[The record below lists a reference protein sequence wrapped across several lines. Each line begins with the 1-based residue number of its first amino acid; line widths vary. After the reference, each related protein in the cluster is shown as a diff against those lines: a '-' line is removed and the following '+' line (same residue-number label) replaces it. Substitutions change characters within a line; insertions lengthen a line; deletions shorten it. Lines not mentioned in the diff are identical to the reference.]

1 MTVGVEER
9 LERCRALAYETTFPH
24 IREWK
29 NRHPGGKVVGVFPVY
44 SPVELYHAGGML
56 PVAMFGGGNTV
67 DLSHADSRFV
77 SFVCSIS
84 KSTLELG
91 LQGRLK
97 DFDALVFHSI
107 CDVARNLSSVFVRNF
122 PDMHIDYLHLG
133 QNPSSRGAVD
143 YMAAE
148 YRRVRDNLQRRLGVT
163 ITDEKVAASI
173 LAYNAARA
181 KMRALYDFRRAHPH
195 LLSTAEMQL
204 VIRAG
209 LMLPVEESL
218 TLLDETLVDL
228 PRRSGRP
235 RDRVRVL
242 IEGAFCEQP
251 PLGLLEVIEEAGCY
265 IVDDDL
271 ALGFRWFQEDVM
283 SGGDPI
289 RALAESYI
297 ERSASS
303 SVRHD
308 WRHKRMDALVQKVRR
323 SGAQAVVF
331 MPAKFCE
338 PALFDY
344 VLYRQVLE
352 KEGIP
357 HLVLEFEEKMW
368 TFDRARNEVQTF
380 VESLLFE

>member
-1 MTVGVEER
+1 MGIDER
-9 LERCRALAYETTFPH
+9 LEQCRALAWDTTFPGV
-24 IREWK
+24 RDWR
-29 NRHPGGKVVGVFPVY
+29 NRHPDGKVVGVFPVY
-44 SPVELYHAGGML
+44 SPVEIYHAGGML
-56 PVAMFGGGNTV
+56 PVAVFGGGTTV

-77 SFVCSIS
+77 SFVCSIC

-122 PDMHIDYLHLG
+122 PEMHVEYIHLA

-143 YMAAE
+143 YLAGE
-148 YRRVRDNLQRRLGVT
+148 YRRVRDNLARRLGVT
-163 ITDEKVAASI
+163 IHDDKVAASI
-173 LAYNAARA
+173 LTYNAARA
-181 KMRALYDFRRAHPH
+181 KMRELYAFRQASPH
-195 LLSTAEMQL
+195 LLSTAEL
-204 VIRAG
+204 YTVIRAG
-209 LMLPVEESL
+209 LVLPVEEAL
-218 TLLDETLVDL
+218 PLLDEMLADL

-242 IEGAFCEQP
+242 VEGAFCEQP
-251 PLGLLEVIEEAGCY
+251 PLNLLEVIEEAGCY
-265 IVDDDL
+265 IVEDDL
-271 ALGFRWFQEDVM
+271 ALGFRWFQEDVVP
-283 SGGDPI
+283 GGDPI

>member
-1 MTVGVEER
+1 MGIEER
-9 LERCRALAYETTFPH
+9 LEQCRALAWDTTFPGV
-24 IREWK
+24 RDWK
-29 NRHPGGKVVGVFPVY
+29 SRHPGGKVVGVFPVY
-44 SPVELYHAGGML
+44 SPVEIYHAGGML
-56 PVAMFGGGNTV
+56 PVAVFGGGNTV

-91 LQGRLK
+91 FQGRLK

-122 PDMHIDYLHLG
+122 PEMHVEYIHLA

-143 YMAAE
+143 YLAAE
-148 YRRVRDNLQRRLGVT
+148 YRRVRDNLARRLGVK
-163 ITDEKVAASI
+163 IPDEKVAASI
-173 LAYNAARA
+173 LAFNAARA
-181 KMRALYDFRRAHPH
+181 KMRQLYAFRQAHLH
-195 LLSTAEMQL
+195 LLSTAELYL

-209 LMLPVEESL
+209 VMMPVEETL
-218 TLLDETLVDL
+218 ALLDEVLADL
-228 PRRSGRP
+228 PTRSGRR

-242 IEGAFCEQP
+242 VEGAFCEQP

-265 IVDDDL
+265 IVEDDL
-271 ALGFRWFQEDVM
+271 ALGYRWFQEDVPTD
-283 SGGDPI
+283 GDPI

-297 ERSASS
+297 QRSTSS

-308 WRHKRMDALVQKVRR
+308 WRHKRMDALVEKVRR
-323 SGAQAVVF
+323 SGAQAVMF
-331 MPAKFCE
+331 LPAKFCE

-344 VLYRQVLE
+344 VLYRQALE

-357 HLVLEFEEKMW
+357 HTVVEFEEKMW
-368 TFDRARNEVQTF
+368 TFERTRNEVQTF

>member
-1 MTVGVEER
+1 MGVGVEER
-9 LERCRALAYETTFPH
+9 LERCRAVAWDTTYPSV
-24 IREWK
+24 REWK
-29 NRHPGGKVVGVFPVY
+29 NRHPGGKAVGLFPVY

-56 PVAMFGGGNTV
+56 PVAVFGGGNTV

-91 LQGRLK
+91 FQGRLK
-97 DFDALVFHSI
+97 DFDALIFHSI

-122 PDMHIDYLHLG
+122 PEMHVEYIHLA

-148 YRRVRDNLQRRLGVT
+148 YRRVRDNLTRRLGVQ
-163 ITDEKVAASI
+163 IPDNKVAASI
-173 LAYNAARA
+173 QVFNAARA
-181 KMRALYDFRRAHPH
+181 KMRELYAFRQTHPH
-195 LLSTAEMQL
+195 LLSTAELYQ

-209 LMLPVEESL
+209 LALPVEEAVG
-218 TLLDETLVDL
+218 LLDGLLADL
-228 PRRSGRP
+228 PARSGRP
-235 RDRVRVL
+235 KDRVRVL
-242 IEGAFCEQP
+242 VESAFCEQP

-265 IVDDDL
+265 IVEDDL
-271 ALGFRWFQEDVM
+271 ALGFRWFQEDIPVD
-283 SGGDPI
+283 GDPI

-297 ERSASS
+297 QRSVSS

-308 WRHKRMDALVQKVRR
+308 WRHKRMDALVEKVRR
-323 SGAQAVVF
+323 SGAQAVLF
-331 MPAKFCE
+331 LPAKFCE

-344 VLYRQVLE
+344 VLYRQALE

-357 HLVLEFEEKMW
+357 HTVVEFEEKMW
-368 TFDRARNEVQTF
+368 NFERTRNEIQTF

>member
-1 MTVGVEER
+1 MGIEGR
-9 LERCRALAYETTFPH
+9 LEQCRALAWDTTFPGV
-24 IREWK
+24 RDWK
-29 NRHPGGKVVGVFPVY
+29 NRHPGGKAVGVFPVY
-44 SPVELYHAGGML
+44 SPVEIYHAGGML
-56 PVAMFGGGNTV
+56 PVAVFGGGNTV

-122 PDMHIDYLHLG
+122 PEMHVEYIHLA

-143 YMAAE
+143 YLAGE
-148 YRRVRDNLQRRLGVT
+148 YRRVRDNLARRLGVS
-163 ITDEKVAASI
+163 IPDEKVAASI
-173 LAYNAARA
+173 LAFNAARA
-181 KMRALYDFRRAHPH
+181 KMRELYAFRQAHPH
-195 LLSTAEMQL
+195 LLSTAELYL

-209 LMLPVEESL
+209 VMLPIEEML
-218 TLLDETLVDL
+218 ALLDEVLADL
-228 PRRSGRP
+228 PRRAGRP

-242 IEGAFCEQP
+242 VEGAFCEQP

-271 ALGFRWFQEDVM
+271 ALGFRWFQEDV
-283 SGGDPI
+283 SPEGDPI
-289 RALAESYI
+289 RALAEAYVQ
-297 ERSASS
+297 RSVYS

-308 WRHKRMDALVQKVRR
+308 WRHKRMDALVEKFRR
-323 SGAQAVVF
+323 SGAQAVMF
-331 MPAKFCE
+331 LPAKFCE

-344 VLYRQVLE
+344 VLYRQALE

-357 HLVLEFEEKMW
+357 HLVVEFEEKMW
-368 TFDRARNEVQTF
+368 TFERTRNEVQTF

>member
-1 MTVGVEER
+1 
-9 LERCRALAYETTFPH
+9 
-24 IREWK
+24 
-29 NRHPGGKVVGVFPVY
+29 
-44 SPVELYHAGGML
+44 
-56 PVAMFGGGNTV
+56 
-67 DLSHADSRFV
+67 
-77 SFVCSIS
+77 
-84 KSTLELG
+84 LG

-122 PDMHIDYLHLG
+122 PELHVEYIHLA

-143 YMAAE
+143 YLAGE
-148 YRRVRDNLQRRLGVT
+148 YRRVRDNLARRLGVA
-163 ITDEKVAASI
+163 IPDEKVAASI
-173 LAYNAARA
+173 LTYNAARA
-181 KMRALYDFRRAHPH
+181 KMRELYAFRRANPH
-195 LLSTAEMQL
+195 LLSTAEL
-204 VIRAG
+204 YTVIRAG
-209 LMLPVEESL
+209 LVLPVEEAL
-218 TLLDETLVDL
+218 PLLDEMLADL

-242 IEGAFCEQP
+242 VEGAFCEQP
-251 PLGLLEVIEEAGCY
+251 PLNLLEVIEEAGCY

-283 SGGDPI
+283 PGADPI

>member
-1 MTVGVEER
+1 MGIEQR
-9 LERCRALAYETTFPH
+9 LEQCRALAWDTTFPAV
-24 IREWK
+24 RDWK
-29 NRHPGGKVVGVFPVY
+29 NRHPGGKTVGVFPVY
-44 SPVELYHAGGML
+44 SPVEIYHAGAML
-56 PVAMFGGGNTV
+56 PVAVFGGGTTV

-77 SFVCSIS
+77 SFVCSIC

-122 PDMHIDYLHLG
+122 PELHVEYIHLA

-143 YMAAE
+143 YLAGE
-148 YRRVRDNLQRRLGVT
+148 YRRVRDNLARRLGVT
-163 ITDEKVAASI
+163 IPDEKVAASI
-173 LAYNAARA
+173 LTYNAARA
-181 KMRALYDFRRAHPH
+181 KMRELYAFRRANPH
-195 LLSTAEMQL
+195 LLSTAEL
-204 VIRAG
+204 YTVIRAG
-209 LMLPVEESL
+209 LVLPVEEAL
-218 TLLDETLVDL
+218 PLLDEMLADL

-242 IEGAFCEQP
+242 VEGAFCEQP
-251 PLGLLEVIEEAGCY
+251 PLNLLEVIEEAGCY

-283 SGGDPI
+283 PGADPI

-297 ERSASS
+297 ERRASS

-323 SGAQAVVF
+323 SGAQAVLF

-344 VLYRQVLE
+344 VLYRQALE

>member
-1 MTVGVEER
+1 MGIEER
-9 LERCRALAYETTFPH
+9 LEGCRALAWDTTFPGV
-24 IREWK
+24 RDWK
-29 NRHPGGKVVGVFPVY
+29 NRHPGGKTIGVFPVY

-56 PVAMFGGGNTV
+56 PVALFGGGNTV

-122 PDMHIDYLHLG
+122 PEMHVEYIHLA

-143 YMAAE
+143 YLAAE
-148 YRRVRDNLQRRLGVT
+148 YRRVRDNLARRLGVR
-163 ITDEKVAASI
+163 IPDEMVTASI
-173 LAYNAARA
+173 KAFNTARA
-181 KMRALYDFRRAHPH
+181 KMRDLYAFRQANPH
-195 LLSTAEMQL
+195 LLSTAELYQ

-209 LMLPVEESL
+209 LAQPVEETL
-218 TLLDETLVDL
+218 ALLDDLLVDL
-228 PRRSGRP
+228 PGRSRRP

-242 IEGAFCEQP
+242 VEGAFCEQP

-265 IVDDDL
+265 IVEDDL
-271 ALGFRWFQEDVM
+271 ALGWRWFQEDVPLN
-283 SGGDPI
+283 GDPI

-297 ERSASS
+297 QRSVSS

-308 WRHKRMDALVQKVRR
+308 WRHKRMDALVAKVRR
-323 SGAQAVVF
+323 SGAQAVLF
-331 MPAKFCE
+331 LPAKFCE

-344 VLYRQVLE
+344 VLYRQALE
-352 KEGIP
+352 REGIP
-357 HLVLEFEEKMW
+357 HTVVEFEEKMW
-368 TFDRARNEVQTF
+368 TFERTRNEIQTF
-380 VESLLFE
+380 VESLLFD